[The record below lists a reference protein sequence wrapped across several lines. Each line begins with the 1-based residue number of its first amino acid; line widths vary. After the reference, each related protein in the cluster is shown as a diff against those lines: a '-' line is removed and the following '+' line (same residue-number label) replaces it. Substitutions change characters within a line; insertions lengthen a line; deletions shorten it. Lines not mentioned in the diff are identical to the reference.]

1 MNSVTIAVPTRWQPA
16 VFQIK
21 QFVEEYAASHN
32 VNVSVTFAFQLD
44 AGQIYIT
51 GDPLPPFE
59 EQVCQNAVSALS
71 DQLNANLS
79 RDAWQAR
86 SDVTQELQ
94 QQLQEIGEL
103 IDSIAPPST

>member
-16 VFQIK
+16 IFQIK
-21 QFVEEYAASHN
+21 QFVEQYAASHN
-32 VNVSVTFAFQLD
+32 VHVSVTLTFQLD

-51 GDPLPPFE
+51 SDPLPPFE

-86 SDVTQELQ
+86 GDVTQELQ
-94 QQLQEIGEL
+94 EQLLQISDL
-103 IDSIAPPST
+103 IDSIAPPDT